1 MNTPVWQLATVLALM
16 VIFLPAGVLA
26 AAPPGY
32 TTTYTITVQED
43 GTALWQLEYRTPLA
57 GDEELRAFENYT
69 RDLPSVYLP
78 ELRDLMQRSAAQAS
92 VAAARPMA
100 IGNVS
105 GNALVQTSP
114 TGNYGV
120 VVYSFGWSGFAQPD
134 GSITIGDAFAGGL
147 YLARD
152 STLVIRYPTGWAVTS
167 AEPAPDQQRDGLI
180 WYGLRSFGAGEP
192 RIILER
198 SGLPVLPVI
207 AGILIIAVILTG
219 FIIYRRRTAKAAVT
233 IPEGTADD
241 PESEEARAAPLTEA
255 EEAGLEERI
264 LHLLA
269 TSGGE
274 QYQAEIVR
282 TLGLPKSPISSAL
295 NSLHAKGIIL
305 KVKKGRENLIRLVR
319 GQDPGR

>member
-1 MNTPVWQLATVLALM
+1 MNTPVWHLATVLALL
-16 VIFLPAGVLA
+16 VICLPAGVLA

-57 GDEELRAFENYT
+57 GDGELIAFENYT

-100 IGNVS
+100 VGNVS
-105 GNALVQTSP
+105 GNAMVQTSP

-120 VVYSFGWSGFAQPD
+120 VVYSFIWSGFARPD

-152 STLVIRYPTGWAVTS
+152 STLVIRYPTGWTVTS
-167 AEPAPDQQRDGLI
+167 AEPDPDQQRDGLV

-192 RIILER
+192 RIVLER
-198 SGLPVLPVI
+198 SGLPILPIVM
-207 AGILIIAVILTG
+207 GILIIAVILAG
-219 FIIYRRRTAKAAVT
+219 FITYRRRAGKTAVT
-233 IPEGTADD
+233 VAEEAADD
-241 PESEEARAAPLTEA
+241 PGPEDVQAPPLTEA

-269 TSGGE
+269 ASGGE
-274 QYQAEIVR
+274 LYQAEIVK
-282 TLGLPKSPISSAL
+282 TLGLPKSTISSAL
-295 NSLHAKGIIL
+295 NSLHGKGVVQ
-305 KVKKGRENLIRLVR
+305 KVRKGRKNLIRRLVKK
-319 GQDPGR
+319 

>member
-1 MNTPVWQLATVLALM
+1 MVLAF
-16 VIFLPAGVLA
+16 IIICLPAGVLA

-57 GDEELRAFENYT
+57 GDGELKVFDNYT
-69 RDLPSVYLP
+69 HDLPSVYLP

-92 VAAARPMA
+92 VATSRPMA
-100 IGNVS
+100 VSNVS
-105 GNALVQTSP
+105 GNAMVQTSP

-120 VVYSFGWSGFAQPD
+120 VVYSFIWSGFARPD

-152 STLVIRYPTGWAVTS
+152 STLVIRYPAGWTVTS
-167 AEPAPDQQRDGLI
+167 AEPAPDQQRDGLV

-192 RIILER
+192 RIVLGR
-198 SGLPVLPVI
+198 SGLPVLPIVM
-207 AGILIIAVILTG
+207 GILIIAVILAG
-219 FIIYRRRTAKAAVT
+219 FITYRRRTGKTTVT
-233 IPEGTADD
+233 IAEETADD
-241 PESEEARAAPLTEA
+241 PGPEDVQVPPLTEA

-269 TSGGE
+269 ASGGE
-274 QYQAEIVR
+274 QYQAEIVK
-282 TLGLPKSPISSAL
+282 TLGLPKSTISSAL
-295 NSLHAKGIIL
+295 NSLHRKGVVQ

-319 GQDPGR
+319 NQDPGR